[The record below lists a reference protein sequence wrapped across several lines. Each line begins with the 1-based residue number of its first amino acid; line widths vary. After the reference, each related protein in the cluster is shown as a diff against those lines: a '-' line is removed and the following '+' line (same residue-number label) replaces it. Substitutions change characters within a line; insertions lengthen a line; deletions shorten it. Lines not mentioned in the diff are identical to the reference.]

1 VPQAELSKTPAEER
15 AASIATA
22 HRDRRERSSAERLP
36 LGTRARRLQRRVLL
50 TDHSL
55 EGLYWVVDQYV
66 GRPLVSLLRIVPLI
80 IRMGPPTRRAHGI
93 SIRRQV
99 FDLLQMVLIHGAKPW
114 IYYIMECYRS
124 GGMRDA
130 GAIVMRNE
138 VKHGLFKALNR
149 IDPEARARARQLGDK
164 LKVADWCAEAGIPHP
179 QPWLVS
185 ERGEVAWRGGATRN
199 DLDRDLFVKRRE
211 GRGAFGTTPYRRT
224 APFQYVDA
232 DNGPITLEQIL
243 ADMVRRSQTREERDG
258 LMLMPFLHNHPAMAD
273 LAQDT
278 LITIRV
284 LSCLDE
290 QLRPVVTNAYI
301 RSMTKL
307 EPTWD
312 TGQTEEYGAPIDLE
326 TGALGL
332 LTGDKENSLSERFE
346 RHPVTGAQVVGR
358 IVPFHREL
366 AEIAVKAHLMVPERV
381 MIGWDMAV
389 TPDGPMLLEGN
400 SFADPVFPE
409 RVFAQPLGH
418 MRLGELLHFH
428 MDRLEAS
435 LDQGTFRLN

>member
-1 VPQAELSKTPAEER
+1 MTQARLSESPVDEC
-15 AASIATA
+15 AASIAA
-22 HRDRRERSSAERLP
+22 HRDGPDHASAEREP

-50 TDHSL
+50 TDRSI
-55 EGLYWVVDQYV
+55 EGLYRIADQFV
-66 GRPLVSLLRIVPLI
+66 SRPFASLLRIVPLI
-80 IRMGPPTRRAHGI
+80 IRMGPAARQAHGI
-93 SIRRQV
+93 SIRRQLL
-99 FDLLQMVLIHGAKPW
+99 DLLQMVLVHGAKPW
-114 IYYIMECYRS
+114 IYYTMECYRS

-138 VKHGLFKALNR
+138 MKHGVFKALNR

-179 QPWLVS
+179 QPMLVV
-185 ERGEVAWRGGATRN
+185 ERGEITWRNASKN

-211 GRGAFGTTPYRRT
+211 GRGAFGTTVYRRT
-224 APFQYVDA
+224 SAFQYVDV
-232 DNGPITLEQIL
+232 DNRPINLEQIL
-243 ADMVRRSQTREERDG
+243 AEMVRRSHTRKEPS
-258 LMLMPFLHNHPAMAD
+258 LMLTPFLHNHPGIAD

-284 LSCLDE
+284 LTCLDE
-290 QLRPVVTNAYI
+290 QLRPVVTNAYV

-346 RHPVTGAQVVGR
+346 RHPVTGAQVTGR

-366 AEIAVKAHLMVPERV
+366 AEVAIKAHGMVPERV

-389 TPDGPMLLEGN
+389 TQDGPVMLEGN

-428 MDRLEAS
+428 MDRVEAQ
-435 LDQGTFRLN
+435 LDQGIFRLN

>member
-1 VPQAELSKTPAEER
+1 MSQARLSESPVEGPASVAAACRPSVER
-15 AASIATA
+15 V
-22 HRDRRERSSAERLP
+22 P

-55 EGLYWVVDQYV
+55 EGLYWIVDQYV

-80 IRMGPPTRRAHGI
+80 IRMGPRTRREHGI
-93 SIRRQV
+93 SIRRQL
-99 FDLLQMVLIHGAKPW
+99 FDLVQMVLIHGAKPW
-114 IYYIMECYRS
+114 IYYLMECYRS

-138 VKHGLFKALNR
+138 IKHGLFKALNR
-149 IDPEARARARQLGDK
+149 IDPEARNRARQLGDK

-179 QPWLVS
+179 QPWLVV
-185 ERGEVAWRGGATRN
+185 EHGEVAWRGGSTKN

-211 GRGAFGTTPYRRT
+211 GRGAFGTTVYRRRS
-224 APFQYVDA
+224 AFQYVDI
-232 DNGPITLEQIL
+232 DNRSITLEQIL
-243 ADMVRRSQTREERDG
+243 AEMVRRSQTRTERDG
-258 LMLMPFLHNHPAMAD
+258 LMLMPFLHNHPGMAD

-278 LITIRV
+278 LITVRV
-284 LSCLDE
+284 LTCLDE

-312 TGQTEEYGAPIDLE
+312 TGQTEEYGVPIDLE

-346 RHPVTGAQVVGR
+346 RHPVTGAQVTGR
-358 IVPFHREL
+358 FVPFHREL
-366 AEIAVKAHLMVPERV
+366 AEIAIKAHGMVAERV

-389 TPDGPMLLEGN
+389 TPDGPVLLEGN
-400 SFADPVFPE
+400 SFADLVFPE

-418 MRLGELLHFH
+418 MRLGDLLHFH
-428 MDRLEAS
+428 MDRLEAK